1 MLPQE
6 IKNRIYYFVC
16 GGHMVHIFQN
26 KDDYPFIYGD
36 YGVKLSHAI
45 CTERI
50 SEEQVQKDFDSAD
63 PDSVLW
69 NIPTI
74 EHRHKICHKP
84 PPEQKEGT
92 QLNQLSLTLLRSCR
106 QIYLEAKTVHYTS
119 NTFAVSC
126 SNVLERFVGARFR
139 NKQHLAIRSLYLD
152 FRIIHPGHIN
162 VWSDIINKGLLRRL
176 KSVRCLYLN
185 LTQLYCACSVEVW
198 SYEGSEMTE
207 CQGKMFKEFRKLPLE
222 KATLIIDD
230 SAFSKPMGAFDELF
244 FYNEMEQQHRWTMKQ
259 KQIFSKEVR
268 DALLG

>member
-6 IKNRIYYFVC
+6 VKNRIYYFVC
-16 GGHMVHIFQN
+16 GGYMVHIFQN
-26 KDDYPFIYGD
+26 KDEYPFIYE
-36 YGVKLSHAI
+36 LSHAI

-63 PDSVLW
+63 PDSVRW

-74 EHRHKICHKP
+74 EYRHKICHKP

-92 QLNQLSLTLLRSCR
+92 KPNQLSLTLLRSCR

-162 VWSDIINKGLLRRL
+162 VWSDIITKGLLRRL

-185 LTQLYCACSVEVW
+185 LTQLYCTCSVEVW

-207 CQGKMFKEFRKLPLE
+207 CQGKMFKEFRKLPLK
-222 KATLIIDD
+222 KATLVIDD
-230 SAFSKPMGAFDELF
+230 SAFSKPMGAFDEPF
-244 FYNEMEQQHRWTMKQ
+244 FHNEMEQQHRWTMKQ

-268 DALLG
+268 HALLG